1 MKLKKVMAVTL
12 AGAMGASMILAGC
25 GASGETGTT
34 TKAEETKAETESKAA
49 ETTEE
54 ATKDSAAETTA
65 ETTGETKEAG
75 TNADLPTI
83 TFTHGYYQSES
94 EWAAAAEMRSIY
106 QEFADAHKNEYNFVI
121 KADES
126 GAEGIYNTALN
137 DISAGNFYDIADF
150 GGWDITEVAAGAD
163 MILDLKPYLDENQ
176 DFKDGVGVCYD
187 QNLTE
192 DGKIYSVREQIEGV
206 GFWYNEKLF
215 NDAGADTPDK
225 WQTWDDFNTAVD
237 KLVDKG
243 TTPFG
248 LNAGWPTNILLASN
262 LQRSEDSRTFYAE
275 GKSVE
280 SFDNDAFK
288 GSLDF
293 IQKNALQ
300 KIDAANFG
308 PGGDDDEAYRS
319 DFFAGKTAMLF
330 NGVWD
335 AGGSVDCEAGAEN
348 IKPAVFPT
356 DEAGKKAALMSG
368 GCGFVVS
375 NKLDEVQ
382 TKACVDFIKYMTSP
396 EVASRIIEKGIGM
409 APSTKVDY
417 DALLN
422 KVTAPEAK
430 LLVEACQL
438 CQSADYQALGLGN
451 NFGDAEGEIQ
461 AKYAGLKDDSK
472 TVDGVVGE
480 LNDFLAAAE

>member
-1 MKLKKVMAVTL
+1 MRLKRVMAVTL
-12 AGAMGASMILAGC
+12 AATMGASMVMAGC
-25 GASGETGTT
+25 GSEKAPETTKTT
-34 TKAEETKAETESKAA
+34 TEDTQAKDA
-49 ETTEE
+49 ETT
-54 ATKDSAAETTA
+54 AAETTA
-65 ETTGETKEAG
+65 DTTAETPADTADKG
-75 TNADLPTI
+75 DLPTI
-83 TFTHGYYQSES
+83 TFTHGYYHDES
-94 EWAAAAEMRSIY
+94 EWAAAGEMRAIY
-106 QEFADAHKNEYNFVI
+106 QEFADAHKDEYNFVI

-137 DISAGNFYDIADF
+137 DISAGSFYDIADF
-150 GGWDITEVAAGAD
+150 GGWDITEVAAAAD
-163 MILDLKPYLDENQ
+163 MILDLKPYIDEDQ
-176 DFKDGVGVCYD
+176 AFKDGVGVCYD
-187 QNLTE
+187 QNATE

-206 GFWYNEKLF
+206 GFWYNQKLF
-215 NDAGADTPDK
+215 QDAGADTPDK
-225 WQTWDDFNTAVD
+225 WQTWDDFDKAVD
-237 KLVDKG
+237 LLAAANI
-243 TTPFG
+243 TPFG

-262 LQRSEDSRTFYAE
+262 LQRSEASRTFYA
-275 GKSVE
+275 GSKSTA
-280 SFDNDAFK
+280 SFDDEAFK
-288 GSLDF
+288 TSLGF

-319 DFFAGKTAMLF
+319 DFFAGKTAMMF

-335 AGGSVDCEAGAEN
+335 AGGTVDCEAGAEN

-356 DEAGKKAALMSG
+356 DEAGKKAALLSG

-375 NKLDEVQ
+375 NQLDEVQ
-382 TKACVDFIKYMTSP
+382 TKACIDFIKYMTSP

-409 APSTKVDY
+409 APSTALDY

-472 TVDGVVGE
+472 NVDSVVKE
-480 LNDFLAAAE
+480 LDDFLAAAE